1 MMWLYECVIHRWLM
15 ASLWSAYRMWKSLLL
30 TSPSWP
36 DTSRNSTRFVSK
48 PNQCSMGKSHLPYY
62 ILEFPNLCQDF
73 FVLYFRWDLLSFYYP
88 QNCTLFCRSREL
100 EGDGEDQSEQMG
112 NLSCSLMAF
121 TEFNYGAIKNK
132 VMSTIQWTFEKVGLH
147 WY

>member
-1 MMWLYECVIHRWLM
+1 MTMMMCLYKCVIHRWLT
-15 ASLWSAYRMWKSLLL
+15 ASLWSVYRMWKSLLL

-36 DTSRNSTRFVSK
+36 DTSRNSTMYVLQS
-48 PNQCSMGKSHLPYY
+48 NQCSMREALLNSR
-62 ILEFPNLCQDF
+62 QDF
-73 FVLYFRWDLLSFYYP
+73 LCFIFETFFYFIFYC

-100 EGDGEDQSEQMG
+100 EGDGGDESEQTA

-132 VMSTIQWTFEKVGLH
+132 VMSTNQLTFEKVGLH